1 MFTNVTDTPTPA
13 VSKAL
18 WSTEEIKARLEQMDI
33 PRSPTRRG
41 PRWGSRDR

>member
-1 MFTNVTDTPTPA
+1 MIMHVTPTPTPT

-33 PRSPTRRG
+33 PRSHTRRG
-41 PRWGSRDR
+41 SRWGSRDR

>member
-1 MFTNVTDTPTPA
+1 MIMHVTETPTPT

-33 PRSPTRRG
+33 PRSHTRRG
-41 PRWGSRDR
+41 PHWGSRDR